1 MAFFLEY
8 VALNNIIGRSA
19 VEATTADEALRRAAQ
34 ALLGM
39 DCETAVLR
47 YASGRRGTRGEGA
60 VIAHYTRA
68 NGWENAGT
76 LT

>member
-8 VALNNIIGRSA
+8 VALNNIIGRAA
-19 VEATTADEALRRAAQ
+19 VQATTADEALRRAAQ

-47 YASGRRGTRGEGA
+47 YAVERRGTRGEGA
-60 VIAHYTRA
+60 AIARYTRA
-68 NGWENAGT
+68 RGWENAET
-76 LT
+76 SP